1 MYVCI
6 YYDLLSIIFV
16 AVLIKPS
23 SKTNPWNRFQTC
35 LVFTEGSGWLKWC
48 NLYCPLRALW
58 SSGLTR
64 QFFCSLQG
72 SNAKDRGFETDALQ
86 VFFILHAELRK
97 LSCREERKQMTAR
110 PRARICARAW
120 EREKERE
127 RRGLRTRVEQ
137 TGLLEGD
144 GKMKRKSEKRIVERI
159 RERMR
164 RFEEVGKVRSWI
176 KID

>member
-97 LSCREERKQMTAR
+97 LSCRKERKQITAR

-127 RRGLRTRVEQ
+127 ERSTHTRWANGSTQGRRKDEEEVWKTNRGKDTRKDAKVRRSRE
-137 TGLLEGD
+137 
-144 GKMKRKSEKRIVERI
+144 SEKL
-159 RERMR
+159 
-164 RFEEVGKVRSWI
+164 
-176 KID
+176 D